1 MTYDPLWL
9 AITRAF
15 HPHLSLVRKQEALPT
30 DAEEIKKL
38 IDAEVEWVAA
48 NLPENGAIPVE
59 QIQQFTKTAPSTLD
73 QSGDSPYNRECAL
86 VNAV

>member
-15 HPHLSLVRKQEALPT
+15 HPYLSLARKQESLPT
-30 DAEEIKKL
+30 DATEISKL
-38 IDAEVEWVAA
+38 LDAQIEWVAA
-48 NLPENGAIPVE
+48 NLPEGGAVSVE

-73 QSGDSPYNRECAL
+73 PGGDQPYNRTSAGL
-86 VNAV
+86 